1 MCVRTVRDDRVHG
14 GCIVGR
20 EGGCTWACA
29 RMVVTNVEGNSGVG
43 LTCDRQ
49 VIGKVIVGGVKN
61 WGRLYSVIE

>member
-1 MCVRTVRDDRVHG
+1 MHG

-29 RMVVTNVEGNSGVG
+29 RMVVTNVKGISGVQ

-49 VIGKVIVGGVKN
+49 VIGKVIVGGVMN
-61 WGRLYSVIE
+61 LGRLYSVIE

>member
-1 MCVRTVRDDRVHG
+1 MCVRAVREVRVDG

-29 RMVVTNVEGNSGVG
+29 RMVVTNVKGISGVE

-49 VIGKVIVGGVKN
+49 VIGTVIVGSVKN
-61 WGRLYSVIE
+61 LGRM